1 MIFSL
6 SKTEK
11 EIILPTLTD
20 TDIICFFQVRR
31 AVLAD
36 ESLWWKTL
44 TASLKGKRSVLI
56 LESNLSSFPS
66 WDPSKRWQS
75 GDNWCW
81 LTPRSL
87 SVISQAYA
95 SKPLSFQDFKTFLIN
110 YKP

>member
-6 SKTEK
+6 SHTEK
-11 EIILPTLTD
+11 EITLPPLTD
-20 TDIICFFQVRR
+20 TDIICFFQVEH
-31 AVLAD
+31 AVRAD
-36 ESLWWKTL
+36 ESLWWQTL

-66 WDPSKRWQS
+66 WDPSKRWLV
-75 GDNWCW
+75 GDDWCW

-87 SVISQAYA
+87 SVISLAYA
-95 SKPLSFQDFKTFLIN
+95 SKSLSFQDFKTFLIN